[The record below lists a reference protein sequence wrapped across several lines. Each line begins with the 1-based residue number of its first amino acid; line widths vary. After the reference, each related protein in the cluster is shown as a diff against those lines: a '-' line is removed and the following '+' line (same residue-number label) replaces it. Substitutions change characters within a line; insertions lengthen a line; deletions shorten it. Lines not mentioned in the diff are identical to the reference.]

1 MGFLISESHLVPYLH
16 TGGSQW
22 GLAWGCRSCKALSC
36 PMVSLGFPHE
46 SLNSPES
53 SALRRCFVL
62 KGRRL
67 SFFFDGLV
75 VRLPRRSDSLQGSE
89 CTEREE
95 VLAGHAARG
104 AARLVMVRTCFQS
117 QGSLAS
123 GALARTLH
131 FEKHRKMG

>member
-1 MGFLISESHLVPYLH
+1 MHTPTKGSEKARSQVLKHSLLTCNLFYHPLKVYFKEQKFLIL
-16 TGGSQW
+16 
-22 GLAWGCRSCKALSC
+22 
-36 PMVSLGFPHE
+36 
-46 SLNSPES
+46 
-53 SALRRCFVL
+53 L
-62 KGRRL
+62 KSIL

-123 GALARTLH
+123 GALAQTLH